1 MTRAPRPWGR
11 AARTLARA
19 CSAVLMVV
27 AALTGNAAAQTI
39 VPEPPG
45 PYVIDLHGA
54 MMKIPQSAAEY
65 PGVPPGT
72 TVPARGFGAEVGAHV
87 YPVTLG
93 HVRLGFGVAFTE
105 VRGTASTL
113 VSPLAGS
120 SSPDSS
126 SVPSSS
132 PVAFPS
138 IRTRER
144 VIAPQVSLNFGTHDG
159 WSYLSVGYGSVRE
172 VAEAVYSPGPT
183 TTTSTT
189 HGGVNF
195 GGGARWFLNT
205 HVGVGFDLRF
215 YRIPSATLFGVGAG
229 ISVR

>member
-1 MTRAPRPWGR
+1 MGR
-11 AARTLARA
+11 ACIAL
-19 CSAVLMVV
+19 LMVV
-27 AALTGNAAAQTI
+27 AALGGSAAAQTI
-39 VPEPPG
+39 TPEPPG

-54 MMKIPQSAAEY
+54 MTKIPQAAVEY

-72 TVPARGFGAEVGAHV
+72 TVPARSFGAEVGAHV
-87 YPVTLG
+87 YPVALG
-93 HVRLGFGVAFTE
+93 HVRVGFGVAFTE
-105 VRGTASTL
+105 VRGTASTP

-120 SSPDSS
+120 SSSDTSS
-126 SVPSSS
+126 LPPSSS

-144 VIAPQVSLNFGTHDG
+144 IIAPQVSLNFGTHDG
-159 WSYLSVGYGSVRE
+159 WSYVSVGYGSVRE
-172 VAEAVYSPGPT
+172 ITEAVYTSGPT
-183 TTTSTT
+183 TTASTT
-189 HGGVNF
+189 HGAAEF

-205 HVGVGFDLRF
+205 HLGVGFDLRF